1 LKPNTILKHRSCLII
16 CVIGIIT
23 LLTLSGCGCL
33 FGGGGKEKEKEK
45 PKPAEKSKPEPSPKT
60 SEKSDQPKETQAPKD
75 KPDDQKRLQNGKYDV
90 AQKIGKVNENG
101 DVISGTVN
109 WTKGSVSAIGYGMA
123 PKDADPQVAPLLA
136 REAAYTVA
144 LANLLE
150 ITKGVKITSTSTVE
164 NFTFKDQKVEK
175 SVEGVIMGAKII
187 KEDIKKDGQVFKA
200 VVEVAI
206 ILDDLTGAM
215 PSNIADISASPK
227 SMSDLIKPVV
237 AYQYPTLNA
246 IDPNN
251 EILLTSE
258 RTNLDKI
265 TETLNKPEN
274 KTEQKSEVATKL
286 SEEIQV
292 IKSIQEKEPQKPE
305 EEYTGIVINASGL
318 NVTYAIYPV
327 IFAKKG
333 DGFVMLYGDEAM
345 NRPGKDVELWAI
357 WVTNLSDAMNEES
370 VKSNPLIINAIG
382 INERGEPVIDEKDV
396 EKIESIE
403 KKYGFLEK
411 AKVVIVTQPTT

>member
-1 LKPNTILKHRSCLII
+1 VKLNNIFRYRSYLII

-23 LLTLSGCGCL
+23 LLTLNGCGCL
-33 FGGGGKEKEKEK
+33 FGGGKEK
-45 PKPAEKSKPEPSPKT
+45 PKPAEKSKPETSPKA
-60 SEKSDQPKETQAPKD
+60 SEKSDQPKETQASKD
-75 KPDDQKRLQNGKYDV
+75 KPDKQKSLQNEKYDV
-90 AQKIGKVNENG
+90 AQKIGKVNEKG
-101 DVISGTVN
+101 DTISGTIN
-109 WTKGSVSAIGYGMA
+109 WTKGSVSAIGYGAA
-123 PKDADPQVAPLLA
+123 PKDADPEMAPLLA

-164 NFTFKDQKVEK
+164 NFTLKDQKIEK

-187 KEDIKKDGQVFKA
+187 KQDIKKDGQVFKA
-200 VVEVAI
+200 VVEVGI
-206 ILDDLTGAM
+206 ILDDLTGSM
-215 PSNIADISASPK
+215 PSNIADIVTSQK
-227 SMSDLIKPVV
+227 SMSDLIKPAV
-237 AYQYPTLNA
+237 AYQYPSLNV

-251 EILLTSE
+251 EILIKSDTN
-258 RTNLDKI
+258 NLDKVN
-265 TETLNKPEN
+265 EALNKPEN

-292 IKSIQEKEPQKPE
+292 IKSIQEKEPSKLE

-333 DGFVMLYGDEAM
+333 DGFVMLYGDEAT
-345 NRPGKDVELWAI
+345 NRPGKDVELWAV
-357 WVTNLSDAMNEES
+357 WVTTLSDAKNEES
-370 VKSNPLIINAIG
+370 VKSNPLIINAAG
-382 INERGEPVIDEKDV
+382 INERGESVIDEKDA
-396 EKIESIE
+396 EKLESLE

-411 AKVVIVTQPTT
+411 AKVVIVTQPTTQ